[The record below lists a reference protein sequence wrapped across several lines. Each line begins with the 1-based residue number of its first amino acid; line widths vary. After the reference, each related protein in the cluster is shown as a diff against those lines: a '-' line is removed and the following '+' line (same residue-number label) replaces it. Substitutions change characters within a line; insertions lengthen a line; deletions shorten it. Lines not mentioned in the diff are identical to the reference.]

1 MLIGIHFSG
10 AVAAGI
16 GRGASPALLSCP
28 RPHNLPDAPLSG
40 SPDRCWTIARD
51 PTSSAGCDR
60 TLIRPGRCFGT
71 IEVRALTYAEACA
84 AARDAGL
91 PTPEDT
97 GRLIVLADLF
107 NPRQSETVKQ
117 IAIGIGR

>member
-1 MLIGIHFSG
+1 
-10 AVAAGI
+10 
-16 GRGASPALLSCP
+16 
-28 RPHNLPDAPLSG
+28 
-40 SPDRCWTIARD
+40 
-51 PTSSAGCDR
+51 
-60 TLIRPGRCFGT
+60 
-71 IEVRALTYAEACA
+71 VRALTYAEACA